1 MPDTGVQVGMNKGEL
16 VTLDTTSIRTSER
29 LGGLLQFYS
38 REAP

>member
-1 MPDTGVQVGMNKGEL
+1 MPDTPVQIEMKKGEP
-16 VTLDTTSIRTSER
+16 VTLGTTSIRTSER

>member
-1 MPDTGVQVGMNKGEL
+1 MPDTGVQIGGKKWEL
-16 VTLDTTSIRTSER
+16 VTLGTVSIRTSER